1 MDCLSLLVLALISA
15 EVINPLLTVHVI
27 VEP

>member
-15 EVINPLLTVHVI
+15 EVISPLLTVHVI
-27 VEP
+27 VES